1 MNKSIIIAVL
11 ACGVML
17 SSCGTSGNTNTQ
29 HNTQTNS
36 HQSVLGSIISA
47 ATNGQT
53 LGNTIKSI
61 LGTDKPHES
70 DLIGTWHY
78 RQPGVAF
85 TTENLLAKAGGET
98 IATEIK
104 EKLSDTYTKVGI
116 NSQNTYLTINSDKTF
131 SGKIDG
137 KPISGQWTYTQED
150 QKLVL
155 KTLLFS
161 LNVYAKKTTGG
172 MSFLMESKKLLNLF
186 QTLAAMSG
194 NSTLQTM
201 GDLSKNYDGVR
212 IGLDTHK

>member
-1 MNKSIIIAVL
+1 M
-11 ACGVML
+11 
-17 SSCGTSGNTNTQ
+17 
-29 HNTQTNS
+29 
-36 HQSVLGSIISA
+36 
-47 ATNGQT
+47 
-53 LGNTIKSI
+53 
-61 LGTDKPHES
+61 
-70 DLIGTWHY
+70 
-78 RQPGVAF
+78 AF

-150 QKLVL
+150 QKRVL